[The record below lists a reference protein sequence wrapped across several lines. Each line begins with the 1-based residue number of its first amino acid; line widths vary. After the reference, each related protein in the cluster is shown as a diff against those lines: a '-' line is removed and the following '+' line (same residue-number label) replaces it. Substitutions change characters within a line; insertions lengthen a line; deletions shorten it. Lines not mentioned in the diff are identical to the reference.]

1 MNNNEIYKSVVICI
15 ISFLFIFSGTGFAGT
30 ARITPDKSI
39 QDAIYKSQPG
49 DIIEIESG
57 TYFESVVV
65 TKPLVIRG
73 VDTGSGIPTIN
84 AKGKGSAIALL
95 ADGVSLEDLNFQGA
109 SGWDEAGILMKSNGC
124 TVLNCTSS
132 NNVAIGIYLVGGS
145 NNILIN
151 NQAFNCNFGIA
162 LNLSSNNTL
171 RNNTM
176 QGNMNNFLSG
186 YSSNDIDT
194 SNKIEGR
201 PLYYLT
207 NKTDIVIDSSSNAAD
222 VYCIDCSN
230 ITIKDLTIEHNFAG
244 IYFQN
249 TSDSHI
255 LNNSLRN
262 NSMGIFFVDSE
273 GNYIEENTLTGNAYG
288 IYLRASYMNCANNT
302 ISLNNASKND
312 YGIFLN
318 IEGSRGQ
325 SNLIFNNTLIG
336 NKKANAYSRGQ
347 AKWDNGSAGNRYSD
361 YDELAEGCND
371 SDLNGFCDSPYKI
384 RGGPAVD
391 RHPIFGQSK

>member
-1 MNNNEIYKSVVICI
+1 MINNEIYKSVVVCLIAI
-15 ISFLFIFSGTGFAGT
+15 LFIFSGTGFAGT
-30 ARITPDKSI
+30 TRITPDKSI
-39 QDAIYKSQPG
+39 QNAIYESRPG
-49 DIIEIESG
+49 DIIEIQSG
-57 TYFESVVV
+57 THFENVVV

-73 VDTGSGIPTIN
+73 EDTGSGLPIID

-95 ADGVSLEDLNFQGA
+95 ANGVRLEGLNFQGA
-109 SGWDEAGILMKSNGC
+109 SGWEEAGILIKSNGN
-124 TVLNCTSS
+124 TVINCTAS
-132 NNVAIGIYLVGGS
+132 NNLAIGIYLVGGS
-145 NNILIN
+145 NNILMN
-151 NQAFNCNFGIA
+151 NEAFNCNFGIA

-207 NKTDIVIDSSSNAAD
+207 NKTDIVIDSNSNAGD
-222 VYCIDCSN
+222 VYCIGCSN
-230 ITIKDLTIEHNFAG
+230 ITIKDLTIEDNFAG

-273 GNYIEENTLTGNAYG
+273 GNYIEENILTDNVYG
-288 IYLRASYMNCANNT
+288 IYLRVNYLNCANNT
-302 ISLNNASKND
+302 ITQNNASKND

-318 IEGSRGQ
+318 IEGNSGQ
-325 SNLIFNNTLIG
+325 SNLIFNNILIG

-347 AKWDNGSAGNRYSD
+347 AKWDNGSVGNHYGD
-361 YDELAEGCND
+361 YDGPAEGCND
-371 SDLNGFCDSPYKI
+371 SDRYGFCDSPYKI
-384 RGGPAVD
+384 RGGTAVD
-391 RHPIFGQSK
+391 KYPIKSILK

>member
-1 MNNNEIYKSVVICI
+1 MNNTEIYKSVVVCI
-15 ISFLFIFSGTGFAGT
+15 IALLFIFSGTGFAGT
-30 ARITPDKSI
+30 TRITPDKSI

-49 DIIEIESG
+49 DIIEIQSG
-57 TYFESVVV
+57 TYFENVVV

-73 VDTGSGIPTIN
+73 VDTGSGLPIID
-84 AKGKGSAIALL
+84 AKGKGSSIALL
-95 ADGVSLEDLNFQGA
+95 ADGIRLEDLNFQRA
-109 SGWDEAGILMKSNGC
+109 SGWDEAGILMKSNDC

-132 NNVAIGIYLVGGS
+132 NNLAIGIYLVGCR

-151 NQAFNCNFGIA
+151 NRAFNCNFGIA

-176 QGNMNNFLSG
+176 QGNANNFLSG
-186 YSSNDIDT
+186 YSSSDIDT

-222 VYCIDCSN
+222 VYCIGCSN

-249 TSDSHI
+249 TSGSHI
-255 LNNSLRN
+255 LNNTLRN

-273 GNYIEENTLTGNAYG
+273 GNYIEENTLTDNVYG
-288 IYLRASYMNCANNT
+288 IYLRPNHVNCANNT

-318 IEGSRGQ
+318 IEGNSGQ

-347 AKWDNGSAGNRYSD
+347 AKWDNGSAGNRYGD
-361 YDELAEGCND
+361 YDGPAEGCND

-391 RHPIFGQSK
+391 RYPIFGKSK